1 MSLACCILWALCAV
15 AAADSLPARLG
26 TPLSLR
32 FDVPEDWSVGEL
44 PEDSTYT
51 VLRQDGPL
59 VTVVPLL
66 PGTLSV
72 HPLRAWSGSDTASF
86 SVPPVPIEPRFADTL
101 YNVAP
106 GVFPVGVHFP
116 EGRPGDYLRR
126 LQFWKAWGG
135 EPRAATE
142 WIIAGACLVLLAVA
156 AILHLTRRRR
166 RAVEPTAPPEPPAGL
181 RGDILALLEHPSY
194 GAADWAEFYRRY
206 EELMREL
213 VARRSGIA
221 DRSLTYR
228 QLRDRLRDSAK
239 GADLYDRLAPLVRE
253 TEMQRYAGWGSTRD
267 RAARF
272 VRSLAEL
279 AGEGGER

>member
-1 MSLACCILWALCAV
+1 MSLVCCILWALCA
-15 AAADSLPARLG
+15 APAADSLPARLG
-26 TPLSLR
+26 IPLSLR
-32 FDVPEDWSVGEL
+32 FDVPEGWSVGEL

-51 VLRQDGPL
+51 VLSQDGPL

-72 HPLRAWSGSDTASF
+72 HPLRAWSGSDTTSF
-86 SVPPVPIEPRFADTL
+86 SVPPVPVEPRFADTL

-106 GVFPVGVHFP
+106 GVFPVGVDLP
-116 EGRPGDYLRR
+116 EGRPEDYLRR
-126 LQFWKAWGG
+126 LQFWEVWGG
-135 EPRAATE
+135 DPGGVTK
-142 WIIAGACLVLLAVA
+142 WIIVGACLVLLAVA
-156 AILHLTRRRR
+156 ATLHLARRRR
-166 RAVEPTAPPEPPAGL
+166 RAVEPSGTPEPPGGL
-181 RGDILALLEHPSY
+181 REDILALLEHPSY

-206 EELMREL
+206 EELMRML
-213 VARRSGIA
+213 VARKSGIA

-228 QLRDRLRDSAK
+228 QLRDRLRDGVK
-239 GADLYDRLAPLVRE
+239 GADLYDRLSPLVRE